1 MPIRCHVRLAYS
13 NYCLL
18 RIQQTHRT
26 WVDRSAAGE
35 NYERLVMMTCS
46 TFTAGHEGSMKTSPE
61 KLQSRATGP
70 IWIKCAG
77 PPMSPCKQTLSAS
90 TVALIGGLIFGVVTG
105 KSKTSVL
112 TLDCL
117 LEKWEMEMD
126 KSSSICVRKE
136 LRMIRKAGLEAFSM
150 SPEGPDD
157 GGKSQKRDSYCTK
170 KRKCNLSPVSFDL
183 KDPLPATLVR

>member
-1 MPIRCHVRLAYS
+1 
-13 NYCLL
+13 
-18 RIQQTHRT
+18 
-26 WVDRSAAGE
+26 
-35 NYERLVMMTCS
+35 
-46 TFTAGHEGSMKTSPE
+46 
-61 KLQSRATGP
+61 
-70 IWIKCAG
+70 
-77 PPMSPCKQTLSAS
+77 MSPCKQTLSAS